1 MQAMI
6 KTSRLE
12 TGVISLEKKQQPI
25 YDTLAM
31 ALGGIFLNAERKHIQ
46 VEVNCPETLVVSH
59 DRKMDGRSP
68 I

>member
-46 VEVNCPETLVVSH
+46 V
-59 DRKMDGRSP
+59 R
-68 I
+68 